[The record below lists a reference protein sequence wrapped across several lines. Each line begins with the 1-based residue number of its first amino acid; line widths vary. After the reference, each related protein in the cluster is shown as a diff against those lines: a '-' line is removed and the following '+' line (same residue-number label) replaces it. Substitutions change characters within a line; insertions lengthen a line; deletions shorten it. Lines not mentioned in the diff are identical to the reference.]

1 MFEWALFRQSNL
13 LIERWK
19 SGRNA
24 VTGWSINAKV
34 ALRHGERTAVPP
46 PPFEVPFQG
55 GLVRG
60 AAACKTAGH
69 RKPACLPIEAAL
81 QSQTGCVTPHCQRS
95 PLVNPIHG

>member
-1 MFEWALFRQSNL
+1 
-13 LIERWK
+13 
-19 SGRNA
+19 
-24 VTGWSINAKV
+24 
-34 ALRHGERTAVPP
+34 
-46 PPFEVPFQG
+46 VPFQG